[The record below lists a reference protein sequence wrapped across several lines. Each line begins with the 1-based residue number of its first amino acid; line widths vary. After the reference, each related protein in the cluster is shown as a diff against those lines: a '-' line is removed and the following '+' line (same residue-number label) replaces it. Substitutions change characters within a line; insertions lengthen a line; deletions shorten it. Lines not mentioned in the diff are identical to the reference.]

1 MSNQEKRRTKE
12 EMFPIIEAW
21 QSSGLTKQV
30 FCDQQGMAKSV
41 FFYWHKKY
49 KAEQDPGGFLPM
61 KIEDDSSHT
70 KIEIVYPNGIMLRFP
85 GNTSSAIIRQYLH
98 L

>member
-1 MSNQEKRRTKE
+1 MSNQEQRRTKE

-21 QSSGLTKQV
+21 QSSGLTKRF
-30 FCDQQGMAKSV
+30 FCDQQGIPKSV
-41 FFYWHKKY
+41 FLYWHKKY
-49 KAEQDPGGFLPM
+49 KAEQDSGGFLPV

>member
-61 KIEDDSSHT
+61 KIADDSSHT
-70 KIEIVYPNGIMLRFP
+70 KIEIVYPNGIILKFP
-85 GNTSSAIIRQYLH
+85 SHTSSAIIRQYLH